1 PECLLKVIDLQVA
14 GQVQKI
20 FLESICPE
28 PTLYLFGGGHVSYAI
43 AQIAH
48 TVGFRIIVID
58 DRPMF
63 ANRERF
69 PMASETLTLDM
80 DTAFEHLV
88 IDELSYIVAVTRGH
102 QHDKP
107 IIRQAVKTK
116 AAYIGMIGS
125 RRKTALMWK
134 DLEGEG
140 LDRRLL
146 EAVHAPIGLDIG
158 ADTPEEIA
166 VSVVS
171 ELIQVRRQKGKPVH
185 EAVSLSG
192 AKSVF

>member
-1 PECLLKVIDLQVA
+1 
-14 GQVQKI
+14 
-20 FLESICPE
+20 
-28 PTLYLFGGGHVSYAI
+28 VSYAI

-48 TVGFRIIVID
+48 TVGFRIVVID

-80 DTAFEHLV
+80 DTAFEHLA

-116 AAYIGMIGS
+116 AGYVGMIGS

-134 DLEGEG
+134 DLEAEG
-140 LDRRLL
+140 IDRRFL
-146 EAVHAPIGLDIG
+146 ETVHAPIGLDIG

-185 EAVSLSG
+185 EAVSMSG